1 MARSAGRKEATGTE
15 APAGNTVDVF
25 LDGNYVGVT
34 SDPAGFVNE
43 IRQARRSGQLSDQ
56 VNICH
61 YTQFNEIRIFSDSG
75 RVRRPAIVVEN
86 GRSKLTDDIA
96 NKVKAGELG
105 WSDLFR
111 MGVVEYLDT
120 DEEESAYIALK
131 PENLTPEHTHVELD
145 PSIILGLSAS
155 FIPFTEYN
163 RGDRVNYGAKMVGQ
177 SIGVFATNYL
187 NRVDTKANV
196 MVYPQRPV
204 VRTHGHRIISYDKHP
219 NGSNVVVAV
228 CCFDGY
234 NMEDAIVI
242 NASSIQSGLFWSMMT
257 RTYEAEQKRYM
268 GGQEDIIGIPE
279 PGVRGYAGEDMY
291 KHLPEDGIIDPEV
304 IVGSDSILIGRISPL
319 RFLGTMDQFIT
330 GVENIRETS
339 VKLRHED
346 NGVVDRVFVSETTDG
361 TKLIKVIIRDMKI
374 PEIGDKFAS
383 RHGQKG
389 VVGLIVPREDMP
401 FTEDGVVP
409 DIIFNP
415 HGIPSRM
422 TMGQLLELI
431 GGKLGAVAGRIISA
445 PPFNAI
451 KEATMRSELE
461 SCGYR
466 NDGKETMYDGRTGRR
481 FDAQIFMGS
490 CFYQRLDHLVS
501 NKIHARSRGPVA
513 LLTKQPTEGRSK
525 EGGLRL
531 GEMEK
536 DCLIAHGAALTL
548 KERFDSDKTTV
559 PICLECGNAAI
570 YDKIKNRRYCPI
582 CTASK
587 IVVIEMSYAFK
598 LMLDELKSMMIYP
611 KIVVKPGESLVSMI
625 EFGVL
630 NPDIIKKM
638 SVARITKTELYDQ
651 EGYPIEGGLMDPRL
665 GVVDPG
671 VRCRVCGGSVGEC
684 QGHFGIL
691 DMTRPIVHVHYAKFL
706 FSLLKLFCGK
716 CSRILMNEAE
726 IQTVKDKKYKIKDV
740 AKLIHKKCPYC
751 GSEQSKLKFIKPYTF
766 VEDKGT
772 LNASDLRERLVN
784 IPDDDLKTIGVTI
797 RPESLV
803 ITLLPISPVTVR
815 PSITLETGERSEDD
829 LTHKLVDI
837 VRINERLREN
847 IDLGAPDFIIEDL
860 WELLQYHVSTYFDN
874 EISGVPP
881 ARHRSGRILKTLS
894 QRLKTKEGR
903 FRGNLAGK
911 RVNFSARTV
920 ISPDPMI
927 NIDEVGVPESIAREL
942 TVPVRVN
949 DGNKEE
955 LKKIVMAGSEQI
967 AGANY
972 VIRSD
977 GHRKKV
983 TNFNKED
990 ITNELDVGYVVERHI
1005 RDGDIVLFNRQP
1017 SLHRMSI
1024 MAHRVR
1030 VMPFRTFRLNVAVC
1044 PPYNADFDGDE
1055 MNLHVPQAEE
1065 AQAES
1070 RLLMAVEKNI
1080 RSPRF
1085 SGPIIG
1091 AHRDYISG
1099 LYALTHGERE
1109 FSREEFVQLIRAVDS
1124 DMEIPAKR
1132 TMTGKEIF
1140 SLFLPKGLNIEHKAK
1155 SCMGCE
1161 TCTKANCKHD
1171 AYVVIENGK
1180 LVKGTIDGA
1189 AVGAFSGKV
1198 IDKIEKEYGSTVV
1211 KKFIYDVT
1219 RLAVHTIM
1227 TSAFSISISDQD
1239 LPDVAKAEIQHI
1251 IGQVRKDVD
1260 GFIGEY
1266 ERGEIKI
1273 LPGRTAKDS
1282 LEAHIKKRLN
1292 NAIDE
1297 VEDIIAKHAKDS
1309 FTLMMAKSGSR
1320 GSLVNLV
1327 QTAAMVG
1334 QEMVMGER
1342 IQRGYFER
1350 TFPHFKRGDISLESR
1365 GFVGRGFKDGLT
1377 PFEFFFDA
1385 INSRESLMD
1394 KSLKTRHSGYME
1406 RRLVGALQDLK
1417 VEYDCTVRDSAKHIV
1432 QFVPG
1437 EDNLDPSKVMR
1448 GGLNLK
1454 SIADGIK

>member
-1 MARSAGRKEATGTE
+1 MPKNADETG
-15 APAGNTVDVF
+15 ASGAMVDVF
-25 LDGNYVGVT
+25 LDGNYVGAT
-34 SDPAGFVNE
+34 GDFAGLVSE
-43 IRQARRSGQLSDQ
+43 IRRSRRSGQLSEQ
-56 VNICH
+56 VNVC
-61 YTQFNEIRIFSDSG
+61 YYPQFGEVRILSDSG

-96 NKVKAGELG
+96 AKIKKGEMG
-105 WSDLFR
+105 WSDLIKA
-111 MGVVEYLDT
+111 GVVEYLDT
-120 DEEESAYIALK
+120 DEEESSYIALK
-131 PENLTPEHTHVELD
+131 PEHITPEHTHVELD

-177 SIGVFATNYL
+177 SIGVFATNYP
-187 NRVDTKANV
+187 NRVDTKANI
-196 MVYPQRPV
+196 MVYPQKPL
-204 VRTHGHRIISYDKHP
+204 VRTHGHRIINYDSHP
-219 NGSNVVVAV
+219 NGSNVIVAV
-228 CCFDGY
+228 GCFDGY
-234 NMEDAIVI
+234 NMEDAVI
-242 NASSIQSGLFWSMMT
+242 INQSSIQSGLFWSMMT

-268 GGQEDIIGIPE
+268 GGQEDIIGVPE

-291 KHLPEDGIIDPEV
+291 KHLPEDGIINPEA
-304 IVGSDSILIGRISPL
+304 IVGSDSVLIGRVSPL

-346 NGVVDRVFVSETTDG
+346 TGVVDRVFVSETTDG
-361 TKLIKVIIRDMKI
+361 TKLIKVVIRDMKV

-409 DIIFNP
+409 DVIFNP

-422 TMGQLLELI
+422 TMGQLLEFI
-431 GGKLGAVAGRIISA
+431 GGKMGAVAGRIVNA

-451 KEATMRSELE
+451 KEDVIRSELQAA
-461 SCGYR
+461 GYK

-481 FDAQIFMGS
+481 FDAQIFIGS
-490 CFYQRLDHLVS
+490 CFYQKLDHLVS

-559 PICLECGNAAI
+559 PVCLECGNAAI

-587 IVVIEMSYAFK
+587 VVDISMSYAFK

-611 KIVVKPGESLVSMI
+611 KIVVRPSDALVSRI

-630 NPDIIKKM
+630 NPDMIKKM

-706 FSLLKLFCGK
+706 FSLLKLFCAN
-716 CSRILMNEAE
+716 CSRALMDEAD
-726 IQTVKDKKYKIKDV
+726 IQTVKEKKYKIKDV

-751 GSEQSKLKFIKPYTF
+751 GSEQPKLKFIKPYTF

-772 LNASDLRERLVN
+772 LTAASLRERLAKMT
-784 IPDDDLKTIGVTI
+784 DDDLKTIGVTI
-797 RPESLV
+797 RPEWLV

-927 NIDEVGVPESIAREL
+927 DIDEVGVPDSIAREL
-942 TVPVRVN
+942 TLPVRVN
-949 DGNKEE
+949 AGNKAGLQE
-955 LKKIVMAGSEQI
+955 IVLSGSESNG
-967 AGANY
+967 GANY
-972 VIRSD
+972 VIRPD

-983 TNFNKED
+983 TDFNKAD
-990 ITNELDVGYVVERHI
+990 IATELDTGFIVERHI
-1005 RDGDIVLFNRQP
+1005 HDGDIVLFNRQP

-1055 MNLHVPQAEE
+1055 MNLHVPQTEE
-1065 AQAES
+1065 AQAEARS
-1070 RLLMAVEKNI
+1070 LMAVQKNI

-1091 AHRDYISG
+1091 AHRDYVSG
-1099 LYALTHGERE
+1099 LYALTHGDRE
-1109 FSREEFVQLIRAVDS
+1109 FTREEFIQMIRSVDS
-1124 DMEIPAKR
+1124 DMELPAKR

-1140 SLFLPKGLNIEHKAK
+1140 SLFLPKTLNIEHKAK
-1155 SCMGCE
+1155 SCMGCD

-1180 LVKGTIDGA
+1180 LLKGAIDGA

-1198 IDKIEKEYGSTVV
+1198 LDKVEKDYGPTIV
-1211 KKFIYDVT
+1211 KKFIFDIT
-1219 RLAVHTIM
+1219 RLAIQMVM
-1227 TSAFSISISDQD
+1227 MSAFSISISDQD
-1239 LPDVAKAEIQHI
+1239 MPEIAHTEITQT

-1260 GFIGEY
+1260 AFIAEY
-1266 ERGEIKI
+1266 ERGDIKI

-1292 NAIDE
+1292 KAIDE
-1297 VEDIIAKHAKDS
+1297 VEDIIAKYAKES

-1342 IQRGYFER
+1342 IERGYFNR

-1417 VEYDCTVRDSAKHIV
+1417 VEYDGTVRDSAKHIV
-1432 QFVPG
+1432 EFVPG
-1437 EDNLDPSKVMR
+1437 EDNLDPSKVTR
-1448 GGLNLK
+1448 AGLNLK
-1454 SIADGIK
+1454 DIADSIK